1 MTLKTTAEQIRI
13 IEYDPSYAK
22 AVAEMWNRS
31 NESWGGG
38 TNQRTEDTVR
48 REMEISSNLNVFLA
62 VDGEEVVGFCSFA
75 HYRQDEGA
83 LYVPL
88 LNVRPDYHGYKVG
101 RNLILNAVR
110 KTIEA
115 GWPRLDLFTWA
126 GNTKAVPMYKKCGFF
141 WEKNEDYVH
150 LMNFIPTVL
159 QTEALAPYFEQLDW
173 YADSTREL
181 PIQPD
186 GRREHGF
193 DFFDYTWQKGELS
206 LRAEF
211 EKTGRGLTALDT
223 PDYEISTEIDDHDLV
238 FGSTYKIRYHIKN
251 RSASDLAIEIK
262 GQNDKNIRFVLSAAP
277 TLAPGETAIVEGEFE
292 LDPIREE
299 QNDKKTH
306 PVVMSKWII
315 GGKHA
320 EFRIGVAP
328 KFPLK
333 MNMELPT
340 RELYPGLPA
349 DLYLNVENN
358 FAAEA
363 EFSFDLPEEEFLT
376 WADRTVSFSVPA
388 KSKASIRVPFTL
400 NLYGLYSRDIE
411 VTAVPAGE
419 KVVSFISKISVLMK
433 GTHGRFGG
441 EHGDQWVA
449 VNGAYSVHLNNND
462 NGMWIEYPGSSHNF
476 WLTHPKLGKP
486 FAEEFSKKQ
495 AKEVKIYSEGEGQV
509 LETLYES
516 DEFPGLEIK
525 RVAKLF
531 ANGIA
536 EFYSEVCNTSNQ
548 TLEEDMYLLTNFG
561 FFGKRLILPYQGH
574 YVDMGDAYSG
584 DPSSWDSAQITE
596 NWLFS
601 KEENV
606 TCGVCWD
613 PSLKLLRPEY
623 PLGLEHNLGQISAG
637 DVVRTKTLVFALNT
651 FLMWSDFRTF
661 ARKQLNPIT
670 PVLDDHL
677 ELTLGGGN
685 PFAAGAL
692 HAELVERKMTSLD
705 GSLELYVQTDRGEEQ
720 KVAEM
725 ELQREQNLHSA
736 GFELSPEEAES
747 SSEHSQSSQKVR
759 VVYRGEDRIQER
771 SGLWFPQTETGAIVY
786 DIEEG
791 SAGPIYTVSNG
802 VLSIAAAPDFGS
814 VVHSLKHHGEEWLD
828 SSYPEAAPRSW
839 WNPWH
844 GGLGVDISGIGGFS
858 RLEEPRSAA
867 WTEQKDVQGN
877 VWRGLRITTSIEKQ
891 EKNRGIVVNQ
901 HYLMLPGVSVLCVL
915 HSVTNDSGMTL
926 PNYSLSEENYIKPS
940 PVYAEGWMEFS
951 KEGKFLLGT
960 VETYLEAK
968 GLLRIGASSR
978 KDMLHMVSSHPNQS
992 ASAYVNNKVFNH
1004 EVHHHLPLLN
1014 GETVWTQP
1022 SFLIMGE
1029 LALNSEDVRSLL
1041 KLTFARPTDE
1051 KEILNADH

>member
-1 MTLKTTAEQIRI
+1 MTVKTTAEQIRI
-13 IEYDPSYAK
+13 IEYDSSYAG

-38 TNQRTEDTVR
+38 TNQRTEDSVR
-48 REMEISSNLNVFLA
+48 REMEISSNLNAFLA
-62 VDGEEVVGFCSFA
+62 VDGKEVVGFCSFA

-110 KTIEA
+110 QTIEA

-159 QTEALAPYFEQLDW
+159 QTEALAPYFEELDW

-186 GRREHGF
+186 GRQERGF

-238 FGSTYKIRYHIKN
+238 FGSTYKIRYRIKN
-251 RSASDLAIEIK
+251 RSTSELAIEIE
-262 GQNDKNIRFVLSAAP
+262 GQNDKNIRFALSAAR
-277 TLAPGETAIVEGEFE
+277 TLAPGETVIVEGDFE
-292 LDPIREE
+292 LDSVREE

-315 GGKHA
+315 GGKRA

-333 MNMELPT
+333 MKIALPH
-340 RELYPGLPA
+340 RELYLGLPSE
-349 DLYLNVENN
+349 LYLNVENN

-363 EFSFDLPEEEFLT
+363 EFSFDLPEDEFLM
-376 WADRTVSFSVPA
+376 WADRTVSFTVPA
-388 KSKASIRVPFTL
+388 KSKASIQVPFTL
-400 NLYGLYSRDIE
+400 NSYGLYSQAIE
-411 VTAVPAGE
+411 ATAVPVGE
-419 KVVSFISKISVLMK
+419 KAVTFISKLSVLMK

-441 EHGDQWVA
+441 ENGDQWVA
-449 VNGAYSVHLNNND
+449 VNGAYSIHLNNTD

-495 AKEVKIYSEGEGQV
+495 AKEVKIYSEGESQV
-509 LETLYES
+509 LEALYES
-516 DEFPGLEIK
+516 EEFPGLEIK

-536 EFYSEVCNTSNQ
+536 EFYSEVCNTNSDI
-548 TLEEDMYLLTNFG
+548 LEEDMYLLTNFG
-561 FFGKRLILPYQGH
+561 FFGKQLILPYQGQ

-584 DPSSWDSAQITE
+584 DPSLWDSAQITE
-596 NWLFS
+596 NWLFC

-606 TCGVCWD
+606 TCGICWD

-623 PLGLEHNLGQISAG
+623 PLGLEHKLGRISAG
-637 DVVRTKTLVFALNT
+637 DVVRTKTMVFALNT
-651 FLMWSDFRTF
+651 FLKWSEFRAF
-661 ARKQLNPIT
+661 ALKQQNSVI

-692 HAELVERKMTSLD
+692 HAELIERKMTPLD
-705 GSLELYVQTDRGEEQ
+705 GSLELYVQADGEAERS
-720 KVAEM
+720 VAEM
-725 ELQREQNLHSA
+725 ELQRGQNLHSA
-736 GFELSPEEAES
+736 GFELSTEDTESPEHNES
-747 SSEHSQSSQKVR
+747 GRKVR

-771 SGLWFPQTETGAIVY
+771 TGLWFPQSETSVVCE
-786 DIEEG
+786 IEEG
-791 SAGPIYTVSNG
+791 PAGPIYTVSNG

-814 VVHSLKHHGEEWLD
+814 VVHSLKHQGEEWLD
-828 SSYPEAAPRSW
+828 STFPKAEPRSW

-844 GGLGVDISGIGGFS
+844 GGLGVGISGIGGFS
-858 RLEEPRSAA
+858 RLQEPRSAA
-867 WTEQKDVQGN
+867 WTEQMDDHGN
-877 VWRGLRITTSIEKQ
+877 VWKGLRLTTSMEKQ
-891 EKNRGIVVNQ
+891 EANRGITINQ
-901 HYLMLPGVSVLCVL
+901 HYLMLPGVPVLCVL
-915 HSVTNDSGMTL
+915 ISVTNESGMTL
-926 PNYSLSEENYIKPS
+926 PHYSLSEDSYFKPS
-940 PVYAEGWMEFS
+940 PIYSEGWMELPE
-951 KEGKFLLGT
+951 EGNFPIGR
-960 VETYLEAK
+960 VEAHLESK
-968 GLLRIGASSR
+968 GLIRIGATSR
-978 KDMLHMVSSHPNQS
+978 KDMLHVVHSYPNQRAMS
-992 ASAYVNNKVFNH
+992 YVNNKVFTYGVN
-1004 EVHHHLPLLN
+1004 HHLLLLN
-1014 GETVWTQP
+1014 GETAWTQP
-1022 SFLIMGE
+1022 TFMIMGE
-1029 LALNSEDVRSLL
+1029 LALDPEIVRNLM
-1041 KLTFARPTDE
+1041 KVTFASASDK
-1051 KEILNADH
+1051 KETINANH